1 MAFIG
6 SVMQASDGS
15 GNISDTVPR
24 KSQQQQILYS
34 KNLIGLITRESHSVK
49 KQISDVL
56 LLAYR
61 AMEITLHTSAIE
73 QRHY

>member
-15 GNISDTVPR
+15 GNISDTVHR

-34 KNLIGLITRESHSVK
+34 KNLIGLITRESHSVNYH
-49 KQISDVL
+49 I
-56 LLAYR
+56 
-61 AMEITLHTSAIE
+61 
-73 QRHY
+73 